1 MDVVN
6 VSSVLLL
13 QSVSYPA
20 AFRVPLLAGLF
31 LQRDS
36 LQRHTGTLN
45 TTVLL
50 KRALIKLQALGT
62 RGVVVPAVRAAAGTL
77 LTQRWLVAFVTY
89 APVALAVAT
98 ATALYQPCIQTA
110 RGGPLTL
117 ASRALV
123 TILAITFATGAGT
136 PI

>member
-6 VSSVLLL
+6 VPSVLLL

-31 LQRDS
+31 IQRDS

-62 RGVVVPAVRAAAGTL
+62 RGVVVPAVRAAAGTV
-77 LTQRWLVAFVTY
+77 LTQQWLVAFVTY

-98 ATALYQPCIQTA
+98 ATALYQTCIQTA
-110 RGGPLTL
+110 RSGLLTL
-117 ASRALV
+117 AGRALV
-123 TILAITFATGAGT
+123 ILLAITFATGAGT